1 MPAKAGTQGCLGRAG
16 ASRSQ
21 PAQTLSLRPRQLD
34 LGLRLRSAHGAWVRT
49 AAWNDDAAHAR
60 ALPLRQEDPKGIVA
74 LARPVNAGQNAPA
87 LLEEL

>member
-1 MPAKAGTQGCLGRAG
+1 
-16 ASRSQ
+16 
-21 PAQTLSLRPRQLD
+21 
-34 LGLRLRSAHGAWVRT
+34 VRT